1 MEYQFKSYSKGS
13 KKKSLPSYIFVI
25 LYCSWLAY
33 LFLSLYLG
41 DSIVLFEWFPKWTI
55 IIIFAIFTGI
65 IGGIWHPFFRP
76 SKYVIS
82 DYYWGAFL
90 GLMIIIP
97 TFNVLAYLSL
107 DQTIH
112 YQTQYHIVSP
122 GPERLKAPQ
131 CEYGIRIKEIY
142 TGEWV
147 FWCIRDPKSKTKENT
162 GTVWVTAKTG
172 PIGANIVDYQFY
184 PPNAQQ

>member
-1 MEYQFKSYSKGS
+1 
-13 KKKSLPSYIFVI
+13 
-25 LYCSWLAY
+25 
-33 LFLSLYLG
+33 
-41 DSIVLFEWFPKWTI
+41 
-55 IIIFAIFTGI
+55 
-65 IGGIWHPFFRP
+65 
-76 SKYVIS
+76 
-82 DYYWGAFL
+82 
-90 GLMIIIP
+90 MIIIP

-147 FWCIRDPKSKTKENT
+147 FGVLEIQNRKPRKIREPYGLQQKQGLLVQILLIISFTLLTLSNKY
-162 GTVWVTAKTG
+162 WVSRL
-172 PIGANIVDYQFY
+172 I
-184 PPNAQQ
+184 